1 MAVGKKGLLTVNL
14 VHYKSPKED
23 EDRIIAVAVDSE
35 GNEMESDFVDKL
47 MTVSASIS
55 DNFNAEAVLLERL
68 QTIVNAK
75 RVELDKD
82 IKVRDKQFIDEESR
96 KIEQWAEDQTNSLEQ
111 NLRDIKCR
119 IKERNTDFRKE
130 TDEVKRRQIQADI
143 LSLERNKKQ
152 KRRDIFNLEEEI
164 EERRDELIAQID
176 DSLNKDSQQETL
188 FTLTWKVV

>member
-1 MAVGKKGLLTVNL
+1 
-14 VHYKSPKED
+14 
-23 EDRIIAVAVDSE
+23 
-35 GNEMESDFVDKL
+35 MESDFVDKL
-47 MTVSASIS
+47 MTVSASVS
-55 DNFNAEAVLLERL
+55 EEVEEENLVKDKLQSVLNTKCAKLDN
-68 QTIVNAK
+68 
-75 RVELDKD
+75 D

-111 NLRDIKCR
+111 DLRDIKRR

-143 LSLERNKKQ
+143 QSLERSKKQ

-176 DSLNKDSQQETL
+176 DSLNKDSEQERL
-188 FTLTWKVV
+188 FTIHWAVI

>member
-1 MAVGKKGLLTVNL
+1 MNL

-35 GNEMESDFVDKL
+35 GNEMEADFVDKL
-47 MTVSASIS
+47 MTVSATIT
-55 DNFNAEAVLLERL
+55 DNVDTETLLVDRL
-68 QTIVNAK
+68 QAILNAK
-75 RVELDKD
+75 RIELDKD
-82 IKVRDKQFIDEESR
+82 IKVRDKQFIDEEST

-111 NLRDIKCR
+111 ELRDIKR
-119 IKERNTDFRKE
+119 SIKERNAEFRKE

-143 LSLERNKKQ
+143 LSLERSKKQ

-176 DSLNKDSQQETL
+176 DSLNKDSKQETL
-188 FTLTWKVV
+188 FTIHWTVV